1 MKIGI
6 AQVPF
11 YSLGVR
17 IDRIDLVTRSLQLP
31 IYCIGR
37 LVKIPRY
44 AGDSNMLLAKK
55 LSDLFWLL

>member
-6 AQVPF
+6 ARVPL

-17 IDRIDLVTRSLQLP
+17 IDRIDLVARALQLS

-37 LVKIPRY
+37 LLQIPRY
-44 AGDSNMLLAKK
+44 ASDSNMLLTKK
-55 LSDLFWLL
+55 LSDLFWRL